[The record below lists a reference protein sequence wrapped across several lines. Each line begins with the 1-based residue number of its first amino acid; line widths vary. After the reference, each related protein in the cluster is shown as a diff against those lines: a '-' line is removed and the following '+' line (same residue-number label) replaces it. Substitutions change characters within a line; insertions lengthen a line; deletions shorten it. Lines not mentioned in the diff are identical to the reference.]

1 MHGIGE
7 CGMFTLVALVIIGV
21 AGMAVLRP
29 QRTEVPFYALGA
41 TFVVAALFRFNVDML
56 LDLGVL

>member
-1 MHGIGE
+1 
-7 CGMFTLVALVIIGV
+7 MFTLVALVIIGV